1 MNEPTTDPRHVRRTD
16 GADRQRGTGAE
27 RTAKRAE
34 QEQSESQSRARAEPE
49 LQLAFGLPDR
59 VASRRWQKSEA

>member
-16 GADRQRGTGAE
+16 EADRQRGTGAE
-27 RTAKRAE
+27 RTA
-34 QEQSESQSRARAEPE
+34 EQSQGRARAEEEPEPE